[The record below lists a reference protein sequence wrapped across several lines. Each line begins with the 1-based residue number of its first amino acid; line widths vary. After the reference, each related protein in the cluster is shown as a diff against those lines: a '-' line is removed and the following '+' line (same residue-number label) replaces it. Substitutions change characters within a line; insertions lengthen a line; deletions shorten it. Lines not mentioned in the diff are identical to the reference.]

1 MHVVDRRNRKKGG
14 ASEQIKSPGAVEIAN
29 PMDKLVLTN
38 PTDADG
44 ETGDA
49 PGDNGSWL
57 AAHKGNRINRIVGS
71 PGEEV
76 FGPYLLE
83 RVFG

>member
-14 ASEQIKSPGAVEIAN
+14 TSEQIKSPGAVDIGN
-29 PMDKLVLTN
+29 PMEKLILTDLSG
-38 PTDADG
+38 PDG
-44 ETGDA
+44 EAGDA
-49 PGDNGSWL
+49 PGDNGGWL
-57 AAHKGNRINRIVGS
+57 SAYKGNRINRIVGS

>member
-1 MHVVDRRNRKKGG
+1 MHVVDRRNRKKG
-14 ASEQIKSPGAVEIAN
+14 ASEQIKSPGAVDIAN
-29 PMDKLVLTN
+29 PMDQVVVTN
-38 PTDADG
+38 FDV
-44 ETGDA
+44 EVGDA

-57 AAHKGNRINRIVGS
+57 SPTKGNRINRIVGS

>member
-14 ASEQIKSPGAVEIAN
+14 VSEQIKSPGAVDIGNPLENLVVAN
-29 PMDKLVLTN
+29 
-38 PTDADG
+38 ADG
-44 ETGDA
+44 EAGDA
-49 PGDNGSWL
+49 PGDKGGWL
-57 AAHKGNRINRIVGS
+57 SLEKGNRINRIVGS

-83 RVFG
+83 RIFG